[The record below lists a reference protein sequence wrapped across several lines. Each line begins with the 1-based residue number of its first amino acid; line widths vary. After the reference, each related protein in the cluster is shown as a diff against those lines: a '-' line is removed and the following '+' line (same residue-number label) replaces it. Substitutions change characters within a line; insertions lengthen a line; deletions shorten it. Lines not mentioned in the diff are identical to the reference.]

1 MQIKEFAEYT
11 GVSVR
16 TLHYYDEIGLLRLA
30 GRSWGQ
36 ITASI
41 GPATI
46 LTAFCMGPLIRFFSA
61 LLPFSRKQ
69 K

>member
-1 MQIKEFAEYT
+1 M
-11 GVSVR
+11 
-16 TLHYYDEIGLLRLA
+16 LLRLA